1 MRIALLSD
9 IHANREAFEACLS
22 HAAEMGAER
31 YIFLGDYVGYG
42 ADPEWV
48 LDKVADY
55 VASGAIAL
63 LGNHD
68 AAIFEDDVHMND
80 IAKAA
85 IDWTRPRLSV
95 KQKTFLQGLPLQ
107 KQEGEHLFVHASADS
122 PAVWHYIMDTAAARR
137 SFEAT
142 TARLT
147 FCGHVHVP
155 RIYRITATG
164 KVVEFTPADAAPI
177 ELSSMW
183 RWLNVIGAVGQ
194 PRDHITAA
202 AYAML
207 DTARNTIAH
216 HRVPYDVAGAAA
228 KILAADLPDVLAA
241 RLLQG
246 Y

>member
-9 IHANREAFEACLS
+9 IHANREALEACLG

-48 LDKVADY
+48 TDKIADY
-55 VASGAIAL
+55 VAKGAIAL

-68 AAIFEDDVHMND
+68 AAVFRPDAHMND
-80 IAKAA
+80 IATAA
-85 IDWTRPRLSV
+85 IEWTRTRLNA
-95 KQKTFLQGLPLQ
+95 KQQAFLQSLPLQ
-107 KQEGEHLFVHASADS
+107 KQEDDVLFVHASADS
-122 PAVWHYIMDTAAARR
+122 PEAWHYVTDSAAARR
-137 SFEAT
+137 TFEASK
-142 TARLT
+142 ARLI

-155 RIYRITATG
+155 CIYRITTTA
-164 KVVEFTPADAAPI
+164 KVIEFTPADSTPV
-177 ELSSMW
+177 ELSPIW

-194 PRDHITAA
+194 PRDRLPAA
-202 AYAML
+202 AYAIF
-207 DTARNTIAH
+207 DTARNRVAH
-216 HRVPYDVAGAAA
+216 YRVPYDTAGAAA
-228 KILAADLPDVLAA
+228 KIRAASLPDVLSA